1 MCARLYADPEEAEL
15 GPAQGRS
22 RPPDDRD
29 RGHRVH
35 PRHRPQPAGA
45 LGRADPRRP
54 RQGPAGRPLPHHPRH
69 ARHRR
74 HEEPQEGA
82 LEVRRQAGKGQ
93 GGSLEMPRRNRPVK
107 RVVAPDPL
115 YQSEAIAKFVNVVMN
130 RGKRSTAEKVVYD
143 ALSRASKQAKK
154 EPLEVFDLA
163 LRNATP
169 LLEVKPR
176 RVGGATYQVPVEIRP
191 ERRLALA
198 RRWLVRFAR
207 QRGGKSMSEKLAFEL
222 LDAAQNTGGAVKR
235 KEETHRMA
243 ESNKAFS
250 HFRY

>member
-1 MCARLYADPEEAEL
+1 
-15 GPAQGRS
+15 
-22 RPPDDRD
+22 
-29 RGHRVH
+29 
-35 PRHRPQPAGA
+35 
-45 LGRADPRRP
+45 
-54 RQGPAGRPLPHHPRH
+54 
-69 ARHRR
+69 
-74 HEEPQEGA
+74 
-82 LEVRRQAGKGQ
+82 
-93 GGSLEMPRRNRPVK
+93 MPRRSRPVK
-107 RVVAPDPL
+107 RVIAPDPV
-115 YQSEAIAKFVNVVMN
+115 YQSEAIAKFVNVVMSK
-130 RGKRSTAEKVVYD
+130 GKRSTAEKVVYD
-143 ALSRASKQAKK
+143 ALSRASKQSKK
-154 EPLEVFDLA
+154 EPLEVFESA

-198 RRWLVRFAR
+198 RRWIVRFAR

-222 LDAAQNTGGAVKR
+222 LDASQNTGGAVKR

>member
-1 MCARLYADPEEAEL
+1 
-15 GPAQGRS
+15 
-22 RPPDDRD
+22 
-29 RGHRVH
+29 
-35 PRHRPQPAGA
+35 
-45 LGRADPRRP
+45 
-54 RQGPAGRPLPHHPRH
+54 
-69 ARHRR
+69 
-74 HEEPQEGA
+74 
-82 LEVRRQAGKGQ
+82 
-93 GGSLEMPRRNRPVK
+93 MPRRSRPVK
-107 RVVAPDPL
+107 RVIAPDPV
-115 YQSEAIAKFVNVVMN
+115 YQSEAIAKFVNVVMSK
-130 RGKRSTAEKVVYD
+130 GKLSTAEKVVYD
-143 ALSRASKQAKK
+143 ALTRAGKQAKK

-198 RRWLVRFAR
+198 RRWIVRFAR

-222 LDAAQNTGGAVKR
+222 LDASQNTGGAVKR